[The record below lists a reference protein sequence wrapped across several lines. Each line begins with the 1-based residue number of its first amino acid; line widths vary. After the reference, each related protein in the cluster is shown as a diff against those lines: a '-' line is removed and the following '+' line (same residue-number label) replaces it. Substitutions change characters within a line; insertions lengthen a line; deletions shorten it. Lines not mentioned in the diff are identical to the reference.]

1 MEYDNTNRGALFK
14 NDKATTDKHPGY
26 TGKIN
31 VDGVDYYLSAW
42 LKDGSKGK
50 FFSLSVKPVDEQPK
64 TATRPL
70 TGNAVADLDDDLPPF

>member
-1 MEYDNTNRGALFK
+1 MEYDNRNRGALFK
-14 NDKATTDKHPGY
+14 NDKATTEKHPGY

-50 FFSLSVKPVDEQPK
+50 FFSLSVKPVEEKPAAKPK
-64 TATRPL
+64 SVMDIPDD
-70 TGNAVADLDDDLPPF
+70 DLDSDLPPF